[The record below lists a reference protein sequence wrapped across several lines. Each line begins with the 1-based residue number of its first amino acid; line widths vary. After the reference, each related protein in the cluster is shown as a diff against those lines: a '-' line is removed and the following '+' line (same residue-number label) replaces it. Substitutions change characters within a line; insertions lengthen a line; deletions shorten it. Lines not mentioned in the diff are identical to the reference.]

1 MSLLQLFRA
10 KRSFPSSYL
19 PSMPALPSRPSLDRL
34 QIERAME
41 RGRARMGALADIMT
55 AEHMAELIDDLRDEA
70 APMIER
76 VLPMIERAA
85 RRRRRGRGRKLAMA
99 TLGIMGLAGIAGI
112 VAYLFWPRRDEEPA
126 HLMDAPE
133 APHVAPAGTP
143 PTKSPTDGPTSSPN
157 GDVCAG
163 AVPTELPIDVRSDRE
178 LAGTT
183 GFRDERDARE
193 PSDERACAVRVIAH
207 PVAGQLA
214 SNVAASITS
223 RGLPI
228 DAARR

>member
-1 MSLLQLFRA
+1 MPLLQLFRA

-19 PSMPALPSRPSLDRL
+19 PSMSALPSRPSLDRR

-41 RGRARMGALADIMT
+41 RGRARMGALADTMT

-76 VLPMIERAA
+76 ALPMIERAA
-85 RRRRRGRGRKLAMA
+85 RRRRRGRGRKVAMA

-126 HLMDAPE
+126 YLMDAPD
-133 APHVAPAGTP
+133 APHVAPVGTP
-143 PTKSPTDGPTSSPN
+143 PTESPTDGPTSSPN
-157 GDVCAG
+157 GDVYAG
-163 AVPTELPIDVRSDRE
+163 AVPTEPPIEARSDRE

-193 PSDERACAVRVIAH
+193 PRDERPIEGGPSFPTTARVPFASSRI
-207 PVAGQLA
+207 QLPD
-214 SNVAASITS
+214 ST
-223 RGLPI
+223 RRTWLP
-228 DAARR
+228 R